1 MKVLKFGG
9 SVLKNAEDIEN
20 IKNILI
26 ESAKSEDKIIAVFS
40 AFYGITDKLIDLGIT
55 TAKGENYLKKL
66 DSIKDFHY
74 NIAEQL
80 KLNNKDVE
88 SIDKLFKKIENTLLI
103 IQDREKLLDN
113 TKDYLITF
121 GERLSNH
128 IIYLYLKKTEDVIQI
143 SPCEIIKTKK
153 NRRCYTNITL

>member
-26 ESAKSEDKIIAVFS
+26 ESAKNEDKIVAVFS

-55 TAKGENYLKKL
+55 TAKGESYLKKL

-80 KLNNKDVE
+80 KLNDKDIE
-88 SIDKLFKKIENTLLI
+88 NIDKLFKKI
-103 IQDREKLLDN
+103 
-113 TKDYLITF
+113 F
-121 GERLSNH
+121 NH
-128 IIYLYLKKTEDVIQI
+128 IWR
-143 SPCEIIKTKK
+143 EIIKPH
-153 NRRCYTNITL
+153 NILIS